1 MYTFANIDNAP
12 SDAEF
17 GLGLLERLATRA
29 KADIATT
36 GNVLKD
42 LVTRQAWTDPNK
54 RSSYENLNEGY
65 RQANDRVKD
74 AFQKAEANSLA
85 REMGKTASDTSLRD
99 IRTGEAYKA
108 RTPPVTE
115 PTAPIVASSE
125 GGALVPQEK
134 GGFLATKSS
143 RRGLLGKAAGVVAAT
158 AAGGLIPAKQAIDT
172 ATLAKSGRIGDAIG
186 KAKDTATSLGYAA
199 KIPMALDK
207 MEDIATNPAMSRR
220 KFLQKYGLVLKEA
233 AGQMYPKTT
242 KVLETITQPDAIS
255 KAALRLAKKY
265 SRGR

>member
-1 MYTFANIDNAP
+1 MYTFANIDNSP

-54 RSSYENLNEGY
+54 RNSYENLNEGY
-65 RQANDRVKD
+65 RQATDRVKD
-74 AFQKAEANSLA
+74 AFAKAEANSLA
-85 REMGKTASDTSLRD
+85 REMQKTAADTSLRN
-99 IRTGEAYKA
+99 IRTGEAYIA

-115 PTAPIVASSE
+115 PTAPIVVASE

-134 GGFLATKSS
+134 GGLLARPSS
-143 RRGLLGKAAGVVAAT
+143 RRGLLGRAAAVAAAT
-158 AAGGLIPAKQAIDT
+158 AAGGLIPAKQALDT
-172 ATLAKSGRIGDAIG
+172 ATLATTGRLGEAFS
-186 KAKDTATSLGYAA
+186 KAKATAGSLANAA

-207 MEDIATNPAMSRR
+207 MDDIATNPNMSRR
-220 KFLQKYGLVLKEA
+220 KFLQKYSLVLKEA

-242 KVLETITQPDAIS
+242 KVIETITQPDAIS
-255 KAALRLAKKY
+255 KAAIRLAKKY
-265 SRGR
+265 SRSR